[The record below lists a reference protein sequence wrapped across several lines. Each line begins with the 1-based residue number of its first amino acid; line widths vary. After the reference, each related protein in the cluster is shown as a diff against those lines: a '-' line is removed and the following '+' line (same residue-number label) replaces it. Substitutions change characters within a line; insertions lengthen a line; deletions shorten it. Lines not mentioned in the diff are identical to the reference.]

1 MRPTILCAEPEPLQA
16 LSVRKLVL
24 ESAKFNVITAHS
36 TREALEVIEA
46 FPRIS
51 AAVLVA
57 EENIGCEQIAEA
69 IHKRLAKVPVVGLC
83 PHEGIRCPGA
93 DHHVSSYNPEELVQ
107 LVRDLLGDP
116 RALDGK

>member
-1 MRPTILCAEPEPLQA
+1 MQA

-69 IHKRLAKVPVVGLC
+69 IHKKLPNVPVIGLC
-83 PHEGIRCPGA
+83 PHEGARCQGA
-93 DHHVSSYNPEELVQ
+93 DHQVSSYNPEELVQ

-116 RALDGK
+116 RSLDGK